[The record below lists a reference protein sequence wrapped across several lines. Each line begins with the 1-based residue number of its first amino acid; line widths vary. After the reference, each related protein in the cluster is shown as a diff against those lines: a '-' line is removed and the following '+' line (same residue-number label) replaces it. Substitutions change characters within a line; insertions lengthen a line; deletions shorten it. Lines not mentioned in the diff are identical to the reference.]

1 MSDESR
7 DSSEAGRKGSGKND
21 NVINHAATAAATAVS
36 NTLIPKFT
44 EITTALEGL
53 RLSAISRD
61 EAMTLIG
68 QAEQRVEVRLD
79 QVEMIVEEERVLALL
94 EWVEKE
100 KSLDY
105 AKRGTVM
112 VRHLPFSLCF
122 TRDDLKAAESLG
134 ALIEGE
140 WKRQRKFPQELYPY
154 SLLRRCL
161 SMLGGISSG
170 EPDIDG
176 SWGMSWRIESFFY
189 RSSTDMRGE
198 PSHTGELK
206 LSLGDVAALL
216 SAYDEARNRL
226 GIEEGRPFPLSLPTD
241 TEILNRKIVMHP
253 GASPLFRFFGKVDRA
268 TRAVEGGFATEAQQN
283 LKDRYHVVVQDFRK
297 VTGPTSTRAA
307 GLTE

>member
-7 DSSEAGRKGSGKND
+7 DSNEAGRKGSGEND
-21 NVINHAATAAATAVS
+21 DVINRAATAAATAVS

-100 KSLDY
+100 KSLDH
-105 AKRGTVM
+105 AKTLRGTVV
-112 VRHLPFSLCF
+112 VRHLPFGLYF

-154 SLLRRCL
+154 SPLRHCL

-176 SWGMSWRIESFFY
+176 SWGMS
-189 RSSTDMRGE
+189 
-198 PSHTGELK
+198 
-206 LSLGDVAALL
+206 
-216 SAYDEARNRL
+216 
-226 GIEEGRPFPLSLPTD
+226 
-241 TEILNRKIVMHP
+241 
-253 GASPLFRFFGKVDRA
+253 
-268 TRAVEGGFATEAQQN
+268 
-283 LKDRYHVVVQDFRK
+283 
-297 VTGPTSTRAA
+297 
-307 GLTE
+307 